1 MTGKGGSIFYWNS
14 WNSGFV
20 CSLGALFRRHELAW
34 EILRY
39 LRYTLIGLWIAW
51 GSPLLF
57 EKLGVGVI
65 KPYLP
70 PQSSAQR

>member
-1 MTGKGGSIFYWNS
+1 M
-14 WNSGFV
+14 
-20 CSLGALFRRHELAW
+20 SLIGM
-34 EILRY
+34 ILRY